1 LIAASESVWAGEA
14 FQQERSSGNDDGSKT
29 NLDATRRSLRARQVK
44 VPAPMDSRTGSSLP
58 SGLRIVPAW
67 RAAGEELLGRLY
79 ELVRMA
85 SEDLEAVEELLAKAE
100 A

>member
-1 LIAASESVWAGEA
+1 
-14 FQQERSSGNDDGSKT
+14 
-29 NLDATRRSLRARQVK
+29 
-44 VPAPMDSRTGSSLP
+44 
-58 SGLRIVPAW
+58 VPAW